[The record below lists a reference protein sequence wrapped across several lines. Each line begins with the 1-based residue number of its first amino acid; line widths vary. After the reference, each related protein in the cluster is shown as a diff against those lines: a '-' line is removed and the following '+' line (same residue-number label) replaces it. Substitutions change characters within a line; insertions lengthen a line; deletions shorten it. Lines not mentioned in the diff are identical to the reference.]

1 MDFRTIQ
8 ADMITWRRALHRIPE
23 LGNHLPQT
31 VAYVGAVLDEL
42 GIAYKKLVDGNAI
55 VATIEGHR
63 PGKCFALRADMDALP
78 IKEQTGLPFSATGEA
93 MHACG
98 HDAHTAMLLGAAK
111 YLVNHRADFKGTV
124 KLLFQP
130 GEEYPGGAKPMIDE
144 GALQNPPVDAVFGIH
159 NGQISSAV
167 PQGNIGF
174 KYGPMMAAPDRICI
188 KVIGRGTHGAYPEFG
203 KDPIV
208 LASELVLSLQRLI
221 SREKRATE
229 PAVLSICRFTG
240 GYNHNVIPSEVEL
253 EGTIRTT
260 SPELRDYYRARIEK
274 ICQHYAAM
282 HDMTIEVDYE
292 FVYPPL
298 INDRDITALAI
309 ATANRLFGTERVFEM
324 SEPVM
329 GGEDMAYFIEAV
341 PGCYAFLA
349 NPAPIDGSCYPH
361 HHPKFDVDESY
372 FESGAKL
379 HAAVAM
385 AYLNR

>member
-1 MDFRTIQ
+1 MNFQTIQ
-8 ADMITWRRALHRIPE
+8 TDIVKWRRDLHQIPE
-23 LGNHLPQT
+23 LGNQLPQT

-42 GIAYKKLVDGNAI
+42 GINYRKLVDGNAI
-55 VATIEGHR
+55 VATIEGHQ

-78 IKEQTGLPFSATGEA
+78 IKEQTGLPFSATGDN

-130 GEEYPGGAKPMIDE
+130 GEEYPGGAKPMIDD
-144 GALQNPPVDAVFGIH
+144 GALENPTVDAVFGLH
-159 NGQISSAV
+159 NGNISSAV
-167 PQGNIGF
+167 PVGKIGF
-174 KYGPMMAAPDRICI
+174 KYGPMMAAPDRILI
-188 KVIGRGTHGAYPEFG
+188 KLIGQGTHGAYPEFG

-208 LASELVLSLQRLI
+208 IASELVLSLQRLI
-221 SREKRATE
+221 SREKAATK
-229 PAVLSICRFTG
+229 PAVLSICRITG

-260 SPELRDYYRARIEK
+260 SPELRQYYKARLEK

-282 HDMTIEVDYE
+282 HDIAIELDYE

-298 INDRDITALAI
+298 INDDDITKLAI
-309 ATANRLFGTERVFEM
+309 DTARDLFGDDGFVELT
-324 SEPVM
+324 EPVM
-329 GGEDMAYFIEAV
+329 GGEDMAYFIDAV
-341 PGCYAFLA
+341 PGTFAFLA
-349 NPAPIDGSCYPH
+349 NPAPVEGVCYPH
-361 HHPKFDVDESY
+361 HHPKFNVDEAL
-372 FESGAKL
+372 FAKGAKM
-379 HAAVAM
+379 HAAIAM